1 MADSPDRR
9 APKAF
14 EPPPW
19 EREQF
24 DELAKNKQAEE
35 AEATPPPGPGDLPAE
50 EAPEPADAKEPGQWT
65 AEPVASGG
73 SVDPRTE
80 SSAKVDDAALVEMMA
95 TLAAEEPPATQGL
108 WQLGVIV
115 AVGIGA
121 LGLMMLVIGAVGLS
135 KTADSGPI
143 GVLGGTILVGFGIG
157 MIAIAVWMTV
167 RTLKQRGVL

>member
-24 DELAKNKQAEE
+24 DELAKTKQAEE
-35 AEATPPPGPGDLPAE
+35 AVTGTAPEPVDAPAE
-50 EAPEPADAKEPGQWT
+50 EAFEPAAAESGQRTT
-65 AEPVASGG
+65 APAASGDA
-73 SVDPRTE
+73 VDREAE

-95 TLAAEEPPATQGL
+95 TLAAEEPPAAQGL

>member
-19 EREQF
+19 ERAHF

-35 AEATPPPGPGDLPAE
+35 SDARTTSEPGGLPAE
-50 EAPEPADAKEPGQWT
+50 AASEAAGTTGPGNRPEE
-65 AEPVASGG
+65 SGG
-73 SVDPRTE
+73 TGDVKGQGTD

-95 TLAAEEPPATQGL
+95 NLAAEEPPATQGL